1 MHATAPRVGVCGATM
16 VILASGCGGTGTDTD
31 CLCFSPE

>member
-1 MHATAPRVGVCGATM
+1 MHTTALRVGVYCATM
-16 VILASGCGGTGTDTD
+16 ILLASGCGGTGTDTD